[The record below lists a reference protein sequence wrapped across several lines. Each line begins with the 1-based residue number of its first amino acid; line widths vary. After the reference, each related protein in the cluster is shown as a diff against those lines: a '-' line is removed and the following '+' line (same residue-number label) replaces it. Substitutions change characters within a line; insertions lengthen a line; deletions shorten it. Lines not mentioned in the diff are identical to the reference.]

1 MFYSG
6 FAIIA
11 LILHII
17 INYDFILRKEGHSNG
32 LRNRYYFRYLNS
44 LFAFYIADIM
54 WGFLYELKTVIPV
67 YIDTTLFFF
76 LMGLSVF
83 EWTRFVIRYLN
94 NDSLIHKVLNI
105 AGWLIIIFTVISLIL
120 NLFMPVV
127 FVFYKDGTYEP
138 QNGRFIILTAQILL
152 YFAASV
158 YSFVV
163 SFKKTGKM
171 RVHYRTVA
179 FSSMAMATFIILQI
193 TDVMIAYYS
202 VGGMICTAIL
212 HTFVLEDER
221 KERENQLKE
230 SLEREKQQRIELEDA
245 RRIMYVD
252 SLTGVKNKLAFYEK
266 EKELEE
272 ALDKGEQLEFG
283 VIVFDVNDLKRIN
296 DNYGH
301 DAGDRWIKTACNL
314 ICDIF
319 KRSPVYRIGG
329 DEFSVIIENK
339 DYDNREKLL
348 EKFNKIVES
357 NVGNDR
363 VVVASGCAIYNREHD
378 FSFKTI
384 FDRADYKMYLR
395 KEELKSNEP
404 AKLARNKITDMVD
417 KDNMNE

>member
-6 FAIIA
+6 FAILA
-11 LILHII
+11 LIMHII
-17 INYDFILRKEGHSNG
+17 INYDFVLRKETRNNG
-32 LRNRYYFRYLNS
+32 IQSRYYFRYLNA
-44 LFAFYIADIM
+44 LFVFYIADIM
-54 WGFLYELKTVIPV
+54 WGFLYELKSVIPV
-67 YIDTTLFFF
+67 YIDTTMFF
-76 LMGLSVF
+76 LFMALSVF
-83 EWTRFVIRYLN
+83 EWTRFVIYYLD
-94 NDSLIHKVLNI
+94 NDSFVHRVLNI
-105 AGWLIIIFTVISLIL
+105 VGWLIIIYTVIILIL
-120 NLFMPVV
+120 NLFVPVI
-127 FVFYKDGTYEP
+127 FIFYKDGTYEA
-138 QNGRFIILTAQILL
+138 QDGRFVLLSAQILL
-152 YFAASV
+152 YFVASV
-158 YSFVV
+158 YSFIV
-163 SFKKTGKM
+163 SFKKIGKM

-179 FSSMAMATFIILQI
+179 FSSITMAIFIILQI
-193 TDVMIAYYS
+193 MDVMVAYYS

-301 DAGDRWIKTACNL
+301 DAGDRWIRSACNL

-329 DEFSVIIENK
+329 DEFTVIIENK

-357 NVGNDR
+357 NVGNDK

-404 AKLARNKITDMVD
+404 AELVINKITDMVD
-417 KDNMNE
+417 IDNMNE

>member
-105 AGWLIIIFTVISLIL
+105 AGWLIIIFTIISLIL

-179 FSSMAMATFIILQI
+179 FSSMAMAIFIILQI

-230 SLEREKQQRIELEDA
+230 SLEREKQQRIELENA
-245 RRIMYVD
+245 RRIIYID
-252 SLTGVKNKLAFYEK
+252 SLTGVKNKFAFFEK
-266 EKELEE
+266 EKEIEAKYEAGE
-272 ALDKGEQLEFG
+272 ALEYGI
-283 VIVFDVNDLKRIN
+283 IVFDVNDLKYIN
-296 DNYGH
+296 DTFGH
-301 DAGDRWIKTACNL
+301 EAGDRWIKYACQL
-314 ICDIF
+314 ICDVF
-319 KRSPVYRIGG
+319 EYSPVYRTGG
-329 DEFSVIIENK
+329 DEFVVCLENSDYVHREELMYLFNTTVEQNKK
-339 DYDNREKLL
+339 D
-348 EKFNKIVES
+348 NK
-357 NVGNDR
+357 
-363 VVVASGCAIYNREHD
+363 VVVADGCAVYKEHQD
-378 FSFKTI
+378 FSFRSVC
-384 FDRADYKMYLR
+384 DRADRRMYAR
-395 KEELKSNEP
+395 KTELKKKN
-404 AKLARNKITDMVD
+404 
-417 KDNMNE
+417 

>member
-105 AGWLIIIFTVISLIL
+105 AGWLIIIFTIISLIL

-163 SFKKTGKM
+163 SFKKQAKCESTI
-171 RVHYRTVA
+171 VQLHFQVWQWLYLLFYR
-179 FSSMAMATFIILQI
+179 LQ
-193 TDVMIAYYS
+193 M
-202 VGGMICTAIL
+202 
-212 HTFVLEDER
+212 
-221 KERENQLKE
+221 
-230 SLEREKQQRIELEDA
+230 
-245 RRIMYVD
+245 
-252 SLTGVKNKLAFYEK
+252 
-266 EKELEE
+266 
-272 ALDKGEQLEFG
+272 
-283 VIVFDVNDLKRIN
+283 
-296 DNYGH
+296 
-301 DAGDRWIKTACNL
+301 
-314 ICDIF
+314 
-319 KRSPVYRIGG
+319 
-329 DEFSVIIENK
+329 
-339 DYDNREKLL
+339 
-348 EKFNKIVES
+348 
-357 NVGNDR
+357 
-363 VVVASGCAIYNREHD
+363 
-378 FSFKTI
+378 
-384 FDRADYKMYLR
+384 
-395 KEELKSNEP
+395 
-404 AKLARNKITDMVD
+404 
-417 KDNMNE
+417 

>member
-6 FAIIA
+6 FAILA
-11 LILHII
+11 LIMHII
-17 INYDFILRKEGHSNG
+17 INYDFVLRKETRSNG
-32 LRNRYYFRYLNS
+32 IQNRYYFRYLNA
-44 LFAFYIADIM
+44 LFVFYIADIM
-54 WGFLYELKTVIPV
+54 WGFLYELKSVIPV
-67 YIDTTLFFF
+67 YIDTTMFF
-76 LMGLSVF
+76 LFMGLSVF
-83 EWTRFVIRYLN
+83 EWTRFVIYYLD
-94 NDSLIHKVLNI
+94 NDSFVHRVLNI
-105 AGWLIIIFTVISLIL
+105 VGWLIIIYTVIILVL
-120 NLFMPVV
+120 NLFVPVI
-127 FVFYKDGTYEP
+127 FIFYKDGTYET
-138 QNGRFIILTAQILL
+138 QDGRFVLLSAQILL
-152 YFAASV
+152 YFAASI
-158 YSFVV
+158 YSFIV
-163 SFKKTGKM
+163 SFKKIGKM

-179 FSSMAMATFIILQI
+179 FSSITMAIFIILQI
-193 TDVMIAYYS
+193 MDVMVAYYS

-301 DAGDRWIKTACNL
+301 EAGDRWIRTACNL

-329 DEFSVIIENK
+329 DEFTVIIENK

-357 NVGNDR
+357 NVGNDK

-404 AKLARNKITDMVD
+404 AKLV
-417 KDNMNE
+417 